1 MECQLVLFLCSFP
14 LVSLSLPPQLIQQY
28 SCPVVSYCLIMYFA
42 EQSFKNETIKLE
54 GEGGEQDN
62 QMCRERGGNKGQ
74 FERGVREL
82 GFAWG

>member
-1 MECQLVLFLCSFP
+1 
-14 LVSLSLPPQLIQQY
+14 
-28 SCPVVSYCLIMYFA
+28 MYFA